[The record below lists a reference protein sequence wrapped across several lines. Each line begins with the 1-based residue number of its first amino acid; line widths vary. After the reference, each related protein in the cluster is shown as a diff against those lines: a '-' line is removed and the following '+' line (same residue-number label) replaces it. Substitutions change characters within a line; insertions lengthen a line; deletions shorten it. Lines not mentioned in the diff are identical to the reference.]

1 MQMIDGPRLPPAS
14 GGKAQA
20 LIVLLHGYGSNGE
33 DLIGLA
39 PYWTKLA
46 PHAQFISPNAPER
59 VAGAPMGY
67 QWFPLSRMDPR
78 ELENGVTRASETLN
92 KFIDRELARYD
103 LDESKLALVGF
114 SQGTM
119 MALHVGVR
127 RAKQPAGVLGFS
139 GALAGA
145 AKLKTEAK
153 SKPPI
158 LLIHGDRDDVIP
170 LPSMFEAV
178 DALCEAGLSAQWH
191 ISYGVPHS
199 IGPDGLDLGGAFLK
213 RALAAKP
220 MIAAG

>member
-14 GGKAQA
+14 GEKAQA
-20 LIVLLHGYGSNGE
+20 LIVLLHGYGSNGD

-59 VAGAPMGY
+59 VPQAPMGY

-78 ELENGVTRASETLN
+78 ELENGVERASDALN
-92 KFIDRELARYD
+92 KFIDRELERYG

-127 RAKQPAGVLGFS
+127 RANRVAGVLGYS
-139 GALAGA
+139 GRLAA
-145 AKLKTEAK
+145 AHKLKTEAK

-158 LLIHGDRDDVIP
+158 LLVHGDRDDVIP
-170 LPSMFEAV
+170 LPEMLEAA

-199 IGPDGLDLGGAFLK
+199 IGPDGLELGGKFLK
-213 RALAAKP
+213 HVLSAKP
-220 MIAAG
+220 PIVR